1 MISPSSC
8 INVLSLANMNVLWC
22 PDSAKVRNLSLSL
35 GGIGGIAV
43 AYVEVEMLKVVV
55 LEAVEVRANVVG
67 GRTVEENSVFRN
79 FSFQHR

>member
-8 INVLSLANMNVLWC
+8 INVLSLANMKVLWC

-43 AYVEVEMLKVVV
+43 AYVEVEMLKLVV

-67 GRTVEENSVFRN
+67 GRTVEENSVFRK
-79 FSFQHR
+79 F

>member
-1 MISPSSC
+1 MK
-8 INVLSLANMNVLWC
+8 VLWC
-22 PDSAKVRNLSLSL
+22 PDSANVRNLSLSL